1 MARVWERVDSEQHHY
16 PILSEESFQ
25 NFIRSYTGN
34 YFETLSQIDVVT
46 RQAMI
51 THTLLI
57 DDDMLNVTL
66 ANRAGY
72 MAYRVPITGLTMV
85 DWKHI
90 VQCVESKHVD
100 KYSSFL
106 DQRR

>member
-16 PILSEESFQ
+16 SILSEESFQ
-25 NFIRSYTGN
+25 NFIRSYTGD
-34 YFETLSQIDVVT
+34 YFESLSQIDVVT

-72 MAYRVPITGLTMV
+72 MAYRVPITGITME
-85 DWKHI
+85 DWKQI
-90 VQCVESKHVD
+90 VKCVESKQ
-100 KYSSFL
+100 KKK
-106 DQRR
+106 